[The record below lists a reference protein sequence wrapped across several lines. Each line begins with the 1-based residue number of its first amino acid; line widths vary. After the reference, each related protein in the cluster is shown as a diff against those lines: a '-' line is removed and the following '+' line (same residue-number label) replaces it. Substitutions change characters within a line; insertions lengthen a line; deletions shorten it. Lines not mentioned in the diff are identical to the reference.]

1 METELRKLL
10 RNAENGDASAQQFLG
25 MLYSHGSK
33 KHLLK
38 QDGVEGAK
46 WSRKAAEQ
54 GDADGQYDLAVA
66 YRVGRGVPQDY
77 VEALSWYRKAAE
89 QGDSRAQVAVG
100 EAYDTALGVRQ
111 DRAQALEWYRKAAE
125 QGDTNA
131 QEYLD
136 GYRRIESTVKL
147 RYKRRPRQAR

>member
-1 METELRKLL
+1 METALRKLL

-46 WSRKAAEQ
+46 WIRKAAEQ
-54 GDADGQYDLAVA
+54 GDADAQCDLAGA
-66 YRVGRGVPQDY
+66 YRVGRGVPKDY

-89 QGDSRAQVAVG
+89 QGDSR
-100 EAYDTALGVRQ
+100 
-111 DRAQALEWYRKAAE
+111 
-125 QGDTNA
+125 A